1 MENAVWIIFGII
13 ALFLGIGILM
23 QIAASNSNSNKIK
36 ANENALGKFGQWCD
50 YVCNSDTGTK
60 LTKEIEISSG
70 ATVSGL
76 GKSICIDFKDWH
88 NCYQCACDVN
98 AFQLNLNSEEII
110 QMYNTHVF
118 RCSFEKAPKGVVSI
132 ECKG

>member
-23 QIAASNSNSNKIK
+23 QIVAGSSDNDKIK
-36 ANENALGKFGQWCD
+36 TNENSLGKLGQWCD

-60 LTKEIEISSG
+60 LTKEIEFSSG
-70 ATVSGL
+70 TVISARK
-76 GKSICIDFKDWH
+76 KSICMDFKDWH

-98 AFQLNLNSEEII
+98 AFELNLNREEIL
-110 QMYNTHVF
+110 QMYSTHVF
-118 RCSFEKAPKGVVSI
+118 KCSFEKAPKGVVVI
-132 ECKG
+132 GCKG